1 MAEIVVEH
9 LCKDFGTVRAV
20 DDLTFTVASG
30 AVTGFLGP
38 NGAGKTTT
46 LRCLLGLVSPTAGST
61 LIGGTRYSDLAEP
74 ARTVG
79 AALES
84 SSFHPG
90 RTARNHLRVLC
101 AATGIPDRR
110 ADEVLDITGL
120 TDAGDRRVGGYS
132 TGMRQRLS
140 LSAALLGD
148 PDYLVLDEPATG
160 LDPAGISWLRE
171 LLVYMAHDLGKTI
184 LVSSHLLAEME
195 HTADQVV
202 IITGGRLVKQGTLED
217 LVHAAGAGVRV
228 RTPAPDRMWQV
239 LHEAGL
245 PAEVHGAE
253 VLVPDTTPER
263 VGHLAYLNGVELSG
277 LVEQAADLEDV
288 FLQLTHSDHSGV
300 SPDGLNTPDGQNT
313 PVPAPPFA
321 SASGQR

>member
-9 LCKDFGTVRAV
+9 LCKEFGDVRAV
-20 DDLTFTVASG
+20 DDLSFTVASG

-46 LRCLLGLVSPTAGST
+46 LRCLLGLVVPTAGRA
-61 LIGGTRYSDLAEP
+61 LIAGARYSDLAEP

-101 AATGIPDRR
+101 AAAGIPDRR
-110 ADEVLDITGL
+110 ADEVLDLTGL
-120 TDAGDRRVGGYS
+120 TGDADRRVGGYS
-132 TGMRQRLS
+132 TGMRQRLA
-140 LSAALLGD
+140 LSSALLGD
-148 PDYLVLDEPATG
+148 PAYLVLDEPATG
-160 LDPAGISWLRE
+160 LDPAGISWLRD

-202 IITGGRLVKQGTLED
+202 IITDGRLVKQGSLED
-217 LVHAAGAGVRV
+217 VVRAAGAGVRV
-228 RTPAPDRMWQV
+228 RTPAPDRMLQV

-253 VLVPDTTPER
+253 LVVPSTTSER

-277 LVEQAADLEDV
+277 LVEQAADLEAV
-288 FLQLTHSDHSGV
+288 FLQLTHSNGGEAPVDHEQ
-300 SPDGLNTPDGQNT
+300 PA
-313 PVPAPPFA
+313 VPPQRVAA
-321 SASGQR
+321 ASGQR